1 MHMMLVGRHDLVDRM
16 SGEVTI
22 PSRLVFN
29 GILQRLAEDDGDLL
43 ELIPILL

>member
-29 GILQRLAEDDGDLL
+29 GILQILSEDDGDML
-43 ELIPILL
+43 EIIPILL